1 MPKVLV
7 PLADGFE
14 DIEAVTIIDV
24 LRRAGIEVETAGLT
38 GSIVT
43 SKCGIRMHVDNRIVD
58 MDTLK
63 HDGIIIPGGSDSVA
77 TLMKSE
83 KLRTIVRLLN
93 DNGKMM
99 AAICAGPLLFA
110 DLGILDD
117 KRATIYPGL
126 EKKLDRPRDD
136 KVVIDGNII
145 TSQGPGTAIDF
156 SLAIVQN
163 LLGKPTA
170 NKLKKQLIA

>member
-1 MPKVLV
+1 MPKVLL

-24 LRRAGIEVETAGLT
+24 LRRAGIEVETAGLK

-43 SKCGIRMHVDNRIVD
+43 SKCGIRMHVESRIVD
-58 MDTLK
+58 METLK
-63 HDGIIIPGGSDSVA
+63 HDGIIIPGGKDAVE

-83 KLRTIVRLLN
+83 RMKTIVRLLA
-93 DNGKMM
+93 DNGKMIS
-99 AAICAGPLLFA
+99 AICMGPLLLA
-110 DLGILDD
+110 KLGILDD

-126 EKKLDRPRDD
+126 EKNLDRPRGD
-136 KVVIDGNII
+136 KVVVDGNII

-156 SLAIVQN
+156 SLAIVQH

-170 NKLKKQLIA
+170 TKIKKHIVA